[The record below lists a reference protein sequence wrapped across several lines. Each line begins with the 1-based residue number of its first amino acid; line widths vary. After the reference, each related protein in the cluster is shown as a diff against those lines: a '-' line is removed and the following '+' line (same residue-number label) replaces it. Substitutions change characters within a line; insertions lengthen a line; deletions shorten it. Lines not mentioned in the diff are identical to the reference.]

1 MEIITQPTSTM
12 LTQSQENLIKK
23 IKYLGQINIRKM
35 CYNELMDANK
45 LNDLGV
51 IQFKITRRGNRS
63 RSFLVIKE
71 GGVA

>member
-1 MEIITQPTSTM
+1 M
-12 LTQSQENLIKK
+12 LTQSQQNLIKK
-23 IKYLGQINIRKM
+23 IKSLGQINIRKM
-35 CYNELMDANK
+35 SYQELMDANN